1 MFVPPP
7 PRHRVAPALASCA
20 VRLCSTREEQRW
32 SRRASW
38 KHALAGLLAGTG
50 AVLVYGL
57 HQHKV
62 TGGHIRSLSPV
73 VTKTD
78 SVNLFDVETNKQ
90 HIVRRSELKMRI
102 NVRCRSLGAGQ
113 KYNIIDKSPPQKP
126 PSDNAVHFQD
136 SKNTM
141 MKTMMWSILPFS
153 FMWCFTFQ

>member
-1 MFVPPP
+1 M
-7 PRHRVAPALASCA
+7 APALASCA

-90 HIVRRSELKMRI
+90 TTYSEKIRVKDENQRATNTAALWGRDK
-102 NVRCRSLGAGQ
+102 S
-113 KYNIIDKSPPQKP
+113 IIDKSPPQKP

-141 MKTMMWSILPFS
+141 MKTMMWCSILPFS